1 MPTYVYKDLV
11 TGETFEHF
19 ASMKSEALTVSPT
32 SGNPVSRVPQPL
44 MMAKV
49 SGGETIGSIAEK
61 NTQKM
66 IDRGDPRVQPKKE
79 FRPWWRKNK
88 KKPVDA
94 AKWSERQK
102 KRYIREGKQP

>member
-11 TGETFEHF
+11 TGETFEDF
-19 ASMKSEALTVSPT
+19 ASMKSEALKINPKT
-32 SGNPVSRVPQPL
+32 GNPVERVPQAL

-66 IDRGDPRVQPKKE
+66 IDRGDPRVQTKTPPN
-79 FRPWWRKNK
+79 PWWRKNK

-94 AKWSERQK
+94 ARWSERQK